1 MADGK
6 DIFRYKAQVLPNN
19 CFLSSSVQTSF
30 VSTIISSSELTKP
43 SIWFELQGYNF
54 EVLELVL
61 SFQV

>member
-1 MADGK
+1 MADEK
-6 DIFRYKAQVLPNN
+6 DIFRYKAQVLQNN
-19 CFLSSSVQTSF
+19 YFLSSSVQTPF
-30 VSTIISSSELTKP
+30 VSTLISSSELTKP